1 MGRTKPFRLL
11 LAASV
16 LALAAVG
23 ASSGGVAAY
32 GAADHPL
39 AQLELSANCNDPS
52 FGLCQQVG
60 LGGIWLWI
68 EIDANGTGDIA
79 GAGCGHDR
87 AGSGGADSIRGEIT
101 WTSGS
106 AADVVGAGG
115 FLFGVDPNNQY
126 YVIALGPGEVFG
138 FPKTVGHY
146 SFHPVPAVTIQLQV
160 AP

>member
-1 MGRTKPFRLL
+1 MRPRRALR
-11 LAASV
+11 
-16 LALAAVG
+16 LALAASLLAVVALG
-23 ASSGGVAAY
+23 ATSGSAAAY
-32 GAADHPL
+32 GSADQPL

-60 LGGIWLWI
+60 LGGIWFWI

-79 GAGCGHDR
+79 GSGCSHDR
-87 AGSGGADSIRGEIT
+87 AGHGGASSIRGEID

-106 AADVVGAGG
+106 AADVLGAGG
-115 FLFGVDPNNQY
+115 FLFGLDPGDAY

-138 FPKTVGHY
+138 FPQTVGHY